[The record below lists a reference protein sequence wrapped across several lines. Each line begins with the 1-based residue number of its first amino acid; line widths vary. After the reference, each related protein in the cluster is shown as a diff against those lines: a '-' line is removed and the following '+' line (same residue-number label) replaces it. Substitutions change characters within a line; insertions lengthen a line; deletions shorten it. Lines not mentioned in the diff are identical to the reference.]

1 MYTSRERDANMKR
14 YLIAFVLIC
23 TGCAGRNTL
32 DSGLSTRYTP
42 DSSKVSDIA
51 LELKF
56 RREW

>member
-1 MYTSRERDANMKR
+1 MKR
-14 YLIAFVLIC
+14 YLIAFVIIC

-32 DSGLSTRYTP
+32 ETGASTKYMP
-42 DSSKVSDIA
+42 DSTKVSDVA